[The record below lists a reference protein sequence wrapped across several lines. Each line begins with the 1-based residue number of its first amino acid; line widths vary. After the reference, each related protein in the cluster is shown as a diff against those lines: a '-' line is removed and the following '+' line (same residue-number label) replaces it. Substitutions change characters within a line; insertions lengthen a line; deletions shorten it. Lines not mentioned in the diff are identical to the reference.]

1 MYRTS
6 SFDKVTNS
14 WQNRLGF
21 ITTVRTRPVLFTRL
35 YEYITREW
43 CDTKCDRFKMEA
55 NRLQYNGRG
64 KVEASAGQHDDMVI
78 ATGLALMGLD
88 QVDDI
93 EEEVQKSY
101 QPQGIKEVLEWEMHT
116 GRLWSS
122 AKKSEFARDGG
133 DEILGAIGDLL

>member
-6 SFDKVTNS
+6 SFDKVTNA

-21 ITTVRTRPVLFTRL
+21 MTTSKSRPMLYNRL
-35 YEYITREW
+35 YEHITRGW
-43 CDTKCDRFKMEA
+43 CNTTCPRFRTEA

-64 KVEASAGQHDDMVI
+64 KVEAAPGQHDDMVM

-93 EEEVQKSY
+93 EEEVKKTFR
-101 QPQGIKEVLEWEMHT
+101 PDGIRGVIEWEMHT

-122 AKKSEFARDGG
+122 SKKSEFAKDSG

>member
-1 MYRTS
+1 
-6 SFDKVTNS
+6 
-14 WQNRLGF
+14 
-21 ITTVRTRPVLFTRL
+21 
-35 YEYITREW
+35 
-43 CDTKCDRFKMEA
+43 MEA

-64 KVEASAGQHDDMVI
+64 KVEASPGQHDDMVM

-101 QPQGIKEVLEWEMHT
+101 KPQGVKEVLEWEMHT

-122 AKKSEFARDGG
+122 AKGSEFAKDGHN
-133 DEILGAIGDLL
+133 EILGAIGDLL